1 MQQFFFWRSSLQ
13 RLNSLIYN
21 LYLNVYSNISFLNFN
36 IFMFL
41 TYLAYNFYFIVSD
54 GFGIF
59 ILSLL
64 LSFLI
69 TDYILNNFKFSDN
82 SIVRF
87 LQKNILYFIL
97 FIICI
102 LLFYIIIKVLH
113 SFINIIECSGQES
126 GTIRRIENNN
136 SVTSN
141 PSNKGKDVVSVTE
154 GNDKNNEYYEFKV
167 KKDVM
172 HKFGSGIME
181 SSKIA
186 VEKIA
191 PNSAAGIAAGALGSS
206 VFKATSGLPPVT
218 RMGAVAGSMMVGAA
232 ATKLGVDIATTISNK
247 NEAKKL
253 KKVTETKH
261 SDHDK
266 DQIPSPDDLIITSPL
281 EHGEIISL
289 NDSSPLADMLIH
301 IFSLNVLILILII
314 IFLFLIFNRFIL
326 KSNSEFIKSFV
337 DKYMPKKIKVW
348 TEQNFHNKVDK
359 VIDYNNRFM
368 LIMFIVNSIT
378 LIAMVLLNIYASSEL
393 VNNIDEYVE
402 IHNFLNNNNKSIL
415 LIISFIP
422 KNYKVYYNM
431 RKNNWTSLDKY
442 NKGINTSPIQNNSK
456 INDIESVDNYYKEV
470 KDKNK

>member
-21 LYLNVYSNISFLNFN
+21 LYLNVYFNISFLNFN

-41 TYLAYNFYFIVSD
+41 TYLAYKFYFIVSD

-59 ILSLL
+59 IISLL

-69 TDYILNNFKFSDN
+69 TDYILNKFKFSDN
-82 SIVRF
+82 TIVRF

-126 GTIRRIENNN
+126 ETNRSFYNTD
-136 SVTSN
+136 SVTSI
-141 PSNKGKDVVSVTE
+141 PSNKCKDVVSVTE
-154 GNDKNNEYYEFKV
+154 GNYKNNEYYEIKV

-191 PNSAAGIAAGALGSS
+191 PNSAAGIAAGALGST

-232 ATKLGVDIATTISNK
+232 ATKLGVDIATTMSNK
-247 NEAKKL
+247 NEVKKL
-253 KKVTETKH
+253 KIVTETKH

-266 DQIPSPDDLIITSPL
+266 DQIPSPDDFFITSPL
-281 EHGEIISL
+281 EHGDRISL

-337 DKYMPKKIKVW
+337 DKYMPKKIKLW
-348 TEQNFHNKVDK
+348 TEKNFHNKVDK

-422 KNYKVYYNM
+422 KNYKVYYKM
-431 RKNNWTSLDKY
+431 RQNNWTSLDKY